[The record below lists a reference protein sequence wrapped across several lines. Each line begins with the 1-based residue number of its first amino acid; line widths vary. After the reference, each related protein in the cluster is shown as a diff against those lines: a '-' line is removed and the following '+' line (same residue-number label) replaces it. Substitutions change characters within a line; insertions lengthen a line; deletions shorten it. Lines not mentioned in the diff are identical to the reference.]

1 MYNISMSS
9 IFELFSNESV
19 IIFFKFIYY
28 TSPVW
33 LLFILSIIFS
43 NLWMSY
49 VRAKFFSS
57 LEYVLLEIKL
67 PREIFKS
74 PTAMEFLFNALYQTG
89 GEDRKFK
96 IKWKPFKITNEYYL
110 EGKTRPWYS
119 FEICAIDGKVR
130 FFIWSR
136 KSFRNI
142 IEAQLYSQFPG
153 IEIYE
158 VPDYTL
164 PINLDSQKI
173 SMWGTEFELTKPDP
187 YPIKT
192 YIDYGMEKDPKEEYK
207 IDPMTPLIE
216 FLASLGEKH
225 NVWIQIIA
233 RAHTAE
239 SKDPVTGKMVDS
251 IWSNP
256 AKDEIKKILETAKP
270 PKDDKN
276 PDSKTAPPRPLTEGE
291 NLAIKALERSVS
303 KPGFDVGIRA
313 IYFAEKDL
321 FNKANSAGIVAGFK
335 HFNSNLNGFKGTR
348 SPKDGDL
355 SQMAH
360 FLDSYKHRGYFYNE
374 FKKPHFVLN
383 TEELATI
390 YHLPSIS
397 GVSAFE
403 RIGSKKAEAP
413 VNLPI

>member
-1 MYNISMSS
+1 MISISE
-9 IFELFSNESV
+9 ILSNENL
-19 IIFFKFIYY
+19 IIFFKFLYY

-33 LLFILSIIFS
+33 LLFILGTLFG

-49 VRAKFFSS
+49 KRAQFFAS

-74 PTAMEFLFNALYQTG
+74 PRAMEFLFNALYQTG

-96 IKWKPFKITNEYYL
+96 IKWKPFKITSEYYI

-119 FEICAIDGKVR
+119 FEICSINGKVK

-136 KSFRNI
+136 KNFKNI

-153 IEIYE
+153 IEIYD

-164 PINLDSQKI
+164 PISFNPSNM

-187 YPIKT
+187 FPIKT
-192 YIDYGMEKDPKEEYK
+192 YVDYGMEKDPKEEYK
-207 IDPMTPLIE
+207 IDPMTPLME
-216 FLASLGEKH
+216 FLASLGEKQ

-233 RAHTAE
+233 RAHIAE
-239 SKDPVTGKMVDS
+239 HKDQVTGKMVDLNWANAS
-251 IWSNP
+251 
-256 AKDEIKKILETAKP
+256 KDEIKKILETAKP

-276 PDSKTAPPRPLTEGE
+276 PDAKVTPPRPLTEGE
-291 NLAIKALERSVS
+291 TDTITALERSIS

-313 IYFAEKDL
+313 IYFADKES
-321 FNKANSAGIVAGFK
+321 FNKANSAGIVAGFR

-348 SPKDGDL
+348 SPKDEPGE
-355 SQMAH
+355 MEH
-360 FLDSYKHRGYFYNE
+360 FLDAYKHRGYFYNE
-374 FKKPHFVLN
+374 FKRPYFVLN

-390 YHLPSIS
+390 YHMPSSIS
-397 GVSAFE
+397 ATSAFDT
-403 RIGSKKAEAP
+403 IGSKKAEAP
-413 VNLPI
+413 INLPI